1 MTSPR
6 APRDSSPWSDLDRP
20 PLREAALRSALV
32 VDGSL
37 WRDLRV
43 VDRTASTNA
52 DVAAAARAGSPEGL
66 VMLAE
71 EQTAGRGRA
80 GRTWRAPARSGL
92 ALSVLLRPPLPRE
105 SWGWLPLLAGVS
117 VTAALREP
125 SGLDL
130 GLKWPNDVLVDGERK
145 LAGVLAEVV
154 EDAVVLGLGLNVSLR
169 RAELPVPTATSLALE
184 GSEMLDRDPVVRAV
198 LRELARR
205 YRGFV
210 TAGGDP
216 DGPTAETGLRSAYR
230 SACVTLGRSV
240 RVELPGDREVSGE
253 AVDIDRSGRLLVRSA
268 DGTTNALAAGDVA
281 HVR

>member
-1 MTSPR
+1 VTRPGDF
-6 APRDSSPWSDLDRP
+6 PGPWTDLDRP

-43 VDRTASTNA
+43 VERTPSTNA
-52 DVAAAARAGSPEGL
+52 DVAAAARGGSPEGL
-66 VMLAE
+66 VVLAE

-80 GRTWRAPARSGL
+80 GRTWQAPPRSGL
-92 ALSVLLRPPLPRE
+92 ALSVLLRPPVPRE
-105 SWGWLPLLAGVS
+105 SWGWLPLLAGLS
-117 VTAALREP
+117 VTAALRAP

-154 EDAVVLGLGLNVSLR
+154 EDAVVLGIGLNVSLR

-216 DGPTAETGLRSAYR
+216 DAPTDETGLRSAYR
-230 SACVTLGRSV
+230 SACVTLGRVV
-240 RVELPGDREVSGE
+240 RVELPGDRELVGE
-253 AVDIDRSGRLLVRSA
+253 AVDVDRSGRLLVRA
-268 DGTTNALAAGDVA
+268 EDGTTNALAAGDVA

>member
-1 MTSPR
+1 MTRQGAVPG
-6 APRDSSPWSDLDRP
+6 PWSDLDRP

-43 VDRTASTNA
+43 VDGTASTNA
-52 DVAAAARAGSPEGL
+52 DVAAAARAGAPEGL
-66 VMLAE
+66 VVLAE

-80 GRTWRAPARSGL
+80 GRTWQAPARSGL
-92 ALSVLLRPPLPRE
+92 ALSVLLRPTVPRE

-169 RAELPVPTATSLALE
+169 AAELPVPTATSLALE

-205 YRGFV
+205 YRAFV

-216 DGPTAETGLRSAYR
+216 DGPTEGTGLRSAYR
-230 SACVTLGRSV
+230 SACVTLGRTV
-240 RVELPGDREVSGE
+240 RVELPGEREVSGE
-253 AVDIDRSGRLLVRSA
+253 AVDVDRSGRLLVRDQ